1 MNDFIGIIKKIR
13 LTPILI
19 YSLMLIID
27 NLFSMPFISGVNQGA
42 IGNVISLLI
51 IILSV
56 IVLVIERFIS
66 FGSYNKN
73 LCIIEFVFIAITT
86 FFYWCIFYSLPLPTM
101 NRLIMN

>member
-19 YSLMLIID
+19 YSLILIID

-73 LCIIEFVFIAITT
+73 LCII
-86 FFYWCIFYSLPLPTM
+86 
-101 NRLIMN
+101 

>member
-19 YSLMLIID
+19 YSLILIID

-51 IILSV
+51 IM
-56 IVLVIERFIS
+56 RIS
-66 FGSYNKN
+66 
-73 LCIIEFVFIAITT
+73 I
-86 FFYWCIFYSLPLPTM
+86 
-101 NRLIMN
+101 